1 MELAGLVKELAEN
14 CVLKAHVD
22 NRIALALSP
31 TQEHLLLNQNQ
42 RDRFEQAIQTHFG
55 QNVKLVILLEDST
68 NETPSETNARVK
80 REKQKAAE
88 NSLKNDPT
96 VKSLMDT
103 FDASIDQDS
112 IQPQ

>member
-1 MELAGLVKELAEN
+1 MLTLFVVSTG
-14 CVLKAHVD
+14 
-22 NRIALALSP
+22 
-31 TQEHLLLNQNQ
+31 
-42 RDRFEQAIQTHFG
+42 FEQH
-55 QNVKLVILLEDST
+55 KDST
-68 NETPSETNARVK
+68 NETPFETNARLK
-80 REKQKAAE
+80 KEKQKAAE

>member
-1 MELAGLVKELAEN
+1 LV
-14 CVLKAHVD
+14 
-22 NRIALALSP
+22 
-31 TQEHLLLNQNQ
+31 
-42 RDRFEQAIQTHFG
+42 
-55 QNVKLVILLEDST
+55 EDST
-68 NETPSETNARVK
+68 NETPFETNARLK
-80 REKQKAAE
+80 KEKQKAAE